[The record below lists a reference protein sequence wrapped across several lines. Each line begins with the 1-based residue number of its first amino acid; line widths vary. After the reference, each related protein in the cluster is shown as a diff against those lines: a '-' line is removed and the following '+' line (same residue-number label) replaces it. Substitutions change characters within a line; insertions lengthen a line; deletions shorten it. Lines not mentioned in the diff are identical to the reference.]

1 MRQPD
6 DLTTLRA
13 RDFWGA
19 LFLILGSLFFLW
31 KTAEIPLW
39 GNSNAG
45 ISGINWYE
53 SAAIVPIGIFGTMLC
68 LSIWMLT
75 ISIRDGGARH
85 ALSSVG
91 LGWNSAEAWRIGTIS
106 VILLSYIGA
115 LVPRVDFILCSALLI
130 TALIFGYHANSQRR
144 MALSAVVM
152 IIAGIYALISH
163 FPQSEWN
170 KPHDDDWVTLALW
183 LFLTTVVVSRANGSA
198 VMRAIPF
205 IAVLVPVILV
215 CAMAF
220 GFRQNI
226 PNRGG
231 LLFSQ
236 IEYHYY
242 VSLKPLWAK

>member
-19 LFLILGSLFFLW
+19 LVLIMGSLFFLW
-31 KTAEIPLW
+31 RTTDIPLW

-45 ISGINWYE
+45 ISGISWYE
-53 SAAIVPIGIFGTMLC
+53 SAAIVPLGVFGAMLGLAIC
-68 LSIWMLT
+68 MLV
-75 ISIRDGGARH
+75 ISIRDGGAQF
-85 ALSSVG
+85 ALSAIG
-91 LGWNSAEAWRIGTIS
+91 LGWNAAEAWRIGTIA
-106 VILLSYIGA
+106 VILLFYIGS
-115 LVPRVDFILCSALLI
+115 LVPRVDFILSSGLLI
-130 TALIFGYHANSQRR
+130 TALIYGYHTGNPRR
-144 MALSAVVM
+144 MAVAVLVVAL
-152 IIAGIYALISH
+152 AGIYALAAH
-163 FPQSEWN
+163 FPRAEWN
-170 KPHDDDWVTLALW
+170 APQDDDWVTLLMWAL
-183 LFLTTVVVSRANGSA
+183 LTTIVVVQKKGSA

-205 IAVLVPVILV
+205 IAVLVPLV
-215 CAMAF
+215 LVTAMAF

-242 VSLKPLWAK
+242 VTLRPMWRK